1 MDRGDVAAQG
11 VSSHMRPVSKKKSG
25 NLKASQQQ
33 G

>member
-25 NLKASQQQ
+25 SLKASHLK
-33 G
+33 